1 MTPPLLG
8 LEQVTIGY
16 GELTV
21 VHDVTL
27 ALRQGE
33 FVSILGPSGCGK
45 STLLRAIAGFVPV
58 KSGQISLNREDV
70 TRQPPED
77 RDVGI
82 VFQNYALFPTMS
94 VFENIAFGLRVAGTG
109 SRDIRAKV
117 DAIAEVAGILDQL
130 PKRPAE
136 LSGGQQ
142 QRVAIARS
150 LIMGTKVLLFDEP
163 LSNLDAKVRQTMRR
177 EIRRLQAE
185 LGFTALFVTHD
196 QDEALS
202 MSDRIVVLNGGRVEQ
217 AGTAREIY
225 RSPQTAFVCH
235 FIGAANALLPAS
247 AARLFP
253 KLHLQTGESAH
264 VRCEDLKLVDRAH
277 PDAVEAR
284 LETLDFTGREATLTC
299 CLGEER
305 LDVIIAGHLVDDDL
319 EPGKA
324 LYLAARENAAHIY
337 RKPVS

>member
-16 GELTV
+16 GDLTV

-45 STLLRAIAGFVPV
+45 STLLRAVAGFVPV
-58 KSGQISLNREDV
+58 KGGRISLNGEDV

-77 RDVGI
+77 RDIGI

-202 MSDRIVVLNGGRVEQ
+202 MSDRIVVLNGGGLNRP
-217 AGTAREIY
+217 APPGRSIAR
-225 RSPQTAFVCH
+225 
-235 FIGAANALLPAS
+235 
-247 AARLFP
+247 
-253 KLHLQTGESAH
+253 
-264 VRCEDLKLVDRAH
+264 
-277 PDAVEAR
+277 
-284 LETLDFTGREATLTC
+284 
-299 CLGEER
+299 
-305 LDVIIAGHLVDDDL
+305 
-319 EPGKA
+319 
-324 LYLAARENAAHIY
+324 
-337 RKPVS
+337 RKPLLSATSSVPRTPCCQPARHGCSRNCTCKRVKVPMCDARI

>member
-8 LEQVTIGY
+8 LEQVAIGY
-16 GELTV
+16 GDLTV

-45 STLLRAIAGFVPV
+45 STLLRAVAGFVPV
-58 KSGQISLNREDV
+58 QKGRITLNGEEV

-77 RDVGI
+77 KDVGI

-94 VFENIAFGLRVAGTG
+94 VYENIAFGLRVAGTG
-109 SRDIRAKV
+109 SRDIREKV
-117 DAIAEVAGILDQL
+117 DAIAGVAGIQEQL
-130 PKRPAE
+130 SKRPAE

-177 EIRRLQAE
+177 EIKRLQAE
-185 LGFTALFVTHD
+185 LAFTALFVTHD

-217 AGTAREIY
+217 IGSPREIY

-235 FIGAANALLPAS
+235 FIGAANTLS
-247 AARLFP
+247 REAARRLFP
-253 KLHLQTGESAH
+253 DLQLTNDDTVH
-264 VRCEDLKLVDRAH
+264 IRCEDLGLVAPDHPRA
-277 PDAVEAR
+277 AEVQLVA
-284 LETLDFTGREATLTC
+284 LDFTGREATLTC
-299 CLGEER
+299 RLGEDL
-305 LDVIIAGHLVDDDL
+305 LDIIIAGHLLDDEL
-319 EPGKA
+319 EPGQR
-324 LYLAARENAAHIY
+324 LHLAARQDSAHIY
-337 RKPVS
+337 GQRAT